1 MGTDLGVIIA
11 ISIGCFT
18 IVGATV
24 TMLLWLRS
32 ESRSDWRNLQD
43 QTIEDRREMIQISR
57 NLEQVSVNMQLE
69 MKDFHYRLLE
79 IERNRVKSQS

>member
-43 QTIEDRREMIQISR
+43 QITEDRREFICII
-57 NLEQVSVNMQLE
+57 NEIKLEN
-69 MKDFHYRLLE
+69 KDFHHKLLE
-79 IERNRVKSQS
+79 IERNRSKAQS

>member
-1 MGTDLGVIIA
+1 MDLGIILA

-18 IVGATV
+18 IAATTI

-43 QTIEDRREMIQISR
+43 QIIEDRREFIA
-57 NLEQVSVNMQLE
+57 VVNE
-69 MKDFHYRLLE
+69 IKIENKDFHYRLLE
-79 IERNRVKSQS
+79 IERNRFKVQS